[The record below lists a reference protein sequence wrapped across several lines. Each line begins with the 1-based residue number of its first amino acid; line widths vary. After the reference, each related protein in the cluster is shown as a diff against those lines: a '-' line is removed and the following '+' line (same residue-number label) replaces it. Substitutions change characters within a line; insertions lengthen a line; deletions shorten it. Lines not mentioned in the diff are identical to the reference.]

1 MARGPRDAT
10 VFPKGI
16 STRREHQVTVHETRL
31 AGPHTAS
38 AGLADWTRR
47 RPLAAYVALAYGLTW
62 IFWIPAL
69 AVGGAPGS
77 IAQSVGAFGPAAA
90 AALVIHWTGGSLRNW
105 LGRIG
110 HWRVPVR
117 FYAYALGVPILV
129 FGSMNL
135 TLAVIGEDVHPGRI
149 TGALL
154 PYLGTFIVVA
164 LVGGG
169 QEEPGWRGYALDRL
183 QARYSPL
190 KATLLLGVIW
200 GLWHLPLYGLGFVG
214 PMMFVVFY
222 TWLYNRTGSVLLCI
236 LLHASFTPA
245 LSHLILVD
253 DSLTVDLTILGTL
266 VAAAI
271 VLVALTRGRLGFD
284 HRAKNLPPV
293 FPQGAFGAAPMAGGG
308 AGEKLI
314 SKPRRR
320 LP

>member
-1 MARGPRDAT
+1 M
-10 VFPKGI
+10 
-16 STRREHQVTVHETRL
+16 TVHGTRL
-31 AGPHTAS
+31 TGSHGAPAT
-38 AGLADWTRR
+38 LADWARR
-47 RPLAAYVALAYGLTW
+47 RPLASYVVLAYGLTW
-62 IFWIPAL
+62 MLWIPAM
-69 AVGGAPGS
+69 AVGGVPGS
-77 IAQSVGAFGPAAA
+77 VALSVGAFGPAAA
-90 AALVIHWTGGSLRNW
+90 GALVIHWTGGSLRNW
-105 LGRIG
+105 IGRIG
-110 HWRVPVR
+110 HWRVPMR
-117 FYAYALGVPILV
+117 YYAYALGVPVLI

-135 TLAVIGEDVHPGRI
+135 TLAVIGQDVHPGRF
-149 TGALL
+149 TAALL
-154 PYLGTFIVVA
+154 PYLGTFIFVA

-200 GLWHLPLYGLGFVG
+200 GVWHLPLYGLGFVG

-222 TWLYNRTGSVLLCI
+222 TWLYNRTGSVLVCI

-245 LSHLILVD
+245 LDHLILVD

-284 HRAKNLPPV
+284 HRPENPKPV
-293 FPQGAFGAAPMAGGG
+293 FPQAAFGAAPMAGGG

-314 SKPRRR
+314 SQPRRR
-320 LP
+320 QP

>member
-1 MARGPRDAT
+1 MT
-10 VFPKGI
+10 VYEAPL
-16 STRREHQVTVHETRL
+16 TRSH
-31 AGPHTAS
+31 GAS
-38 AGLADWTRR
+38 AALADGARR
-47 RPLAAYVALAYGLTW
+47 RPLAAYVTLAYGLTW

-69 AVGGAPGS
+69 AVGGVPGS
-77 IAQSVGAFGPAAA
+77 VAQNVGAFGPAAA
-90 AALVIHWTGGSLRNW
+90 AALVIHWTGGSVRNW
-105 LGRIG
+105 FTRIV
-110 HWRVPVR
+110 HWRVPLR
-117 FYAYALGVPILV
+117 YYAYALGVPVLV

-135 TLAVIGEDVHPGRI
+135 TLALVGEDVHPGRI

-154 PYLGTFIVVA
+154 PYLGTFIFVA

-200 GLWHLPLYGLGFVG
+200 GVWHLPLYGLGFVG

-222 TWLYNRTGSVLLCI
+222 TWLYNRTGSVLLCV

-284 HRAKNLPPV
+284 HRPTDTPPV
-293 FPQGAFGAAPMAGGG
+293 FPQAPFGAAPMTGGG
-308 AGEKLI
+308 AAAKLI
-314 SKPRRR
+314 SKPGRRQ
-320 LP
+320 P